1 MRSAAPSGITVIAV
15 LIERIASLSLAVI
28 TLLVFGASLSRY
40 LFSYSIPD
48 AHAIASLLLGIA
60 IMWGLGSTTW
70 RNDHIA
76 VDLVWQLCPPGL
88 RRLMDILAH
97 LLVTAFI
104 VVLAWVLL
112 GRVETILK
120 AGQTTSDLQ
129 LPLWPFHGM
138 AWLGVVSAS
147 LLALARLVLLIVRP
161 EALPG
166 NATDS
171 GGHEEPRDG

>member
-1 MRSAAPSGITVIAV
+1 MPSQSVITAIAA

-28 TLLVFGASLSRY
+28 TLLIFIASLSRY
-40 LFSYSIPD
+40 LFATSIPD

-60 IMWGLGSTTW
+60 ILWGLGSTTW

-76 VDLVWQLCPPGL
+76 VDLVWQLCPAGL

-97 LLVTAFI
+97 LLVTAFV
-104 VVLAWVLL
+104 VVLAWVLF
-112 GRVETILK
+112 GRVETILR

-129 LPLWPFHGM
+129 LPLWPFYGA

-147 LLALARLVLLIVRP
+147 LLALARLALLIFRP
-161 EALPG
+161 GALPESSS
-166 NATDS
+166 TLDDTPK
-171 GGHEEPRDG
+171 EPRDG